1 MSAGWRLHSGYH
13 SDLPNKDPDM
23 AIAQKKG
30 KDLEYA
36 VRRIEESILAHNPSF
51 AGANA
56 TIEQNKIVNV
66 SGSRHEIDLWM
77 VLHPGTHHE
86 FIHIVECKNWKK
98 PVGTKEVL
106 ALAGKRD
113 EVGAHAASLIAT
125 KVSKDAKLLAEKHR
139 IKVVLVTEFPL
150 WEIAAPL
157 ISHKTEGGEISVTYR
172 HRDPDAPTK
181 LALDEECE
189 VDGQSVVLSK
199 VVDSMIGAHL
209 QKTTG
214 GDPRRNL
221 PGIHTGSTSFHYP
234 IRPERFF
241 VGGREIAAIAATVQY
256 SAAIHFPTIRL
267 KLAIQGRGGIC
278 KLDYPPGAYDGQD
291 LALEII
297 TKPI

>member
-1 MSAGWRLHSGYH
+1 MSGTPSSR
-13 SDLPNKDPDM
+13 D
-23 AIAQKKG
+23 KG
-30 KDLEYA
+30 QSLEYA

-51 AGANA
+51 AGANT

-66 SGSRHEIDLWM
+66 GGSHHEIDLWM

-98 PVGTKEVL
+98 PVGTKEIL

-113 EVGAHAASLIAT
+113 EVSAHAASLIAT
-125 KVSKDAKLLAEKHR
+125 KVSKDAKLLADKHR
-139 IKVVLVTEFPL
+139 IKVALVTEFPL
-150 WEIAAPL
+150 CEIAAPL

-172 HRDPDAPTK
+172 DQDSENPTK
-181 LALDEECE
+181 LELEEECE
-189 VDGQSVVLSK
+189 VDGRNMVLSE

-214 GDPRRNL
+214 KDPRRNL
-221 PGIHTGSTSFHYP
+221 PGTHTGSTSFQYP
-234 IRPERFF
+234 IRPGRFF

-256 SAAIHFPTIRL
+256 SADIHFPVIKL
-267 KLAIQGRGGIC
+267 KLAVQGRGGIC
-278 KLDYPPGAYDGQD
+278 KLEYPPGAYDGQD